1 MESTTITVRDL
12 DPDDVAVLKA
22 EAAARDTSLNRL
34 VGELV
39 HRRARTARNR
49 ALLRAVGSAGHAS
62 PEVDAVAEIRA
73 LRGAHDELDSRRA
86 AEHEREVDR

>member
-12 DPDDVAVLKA
+12 DPDDVAALKA

-39 HRRARTARNR
+39 HQRARTARNR
-49 ALLRAVGSAGHAS
+49 ALLRAVGSSGDS
-62 PEVDAVAEIRA
+62 SLDVDAVAEVRA
-73 LRGAHDELDSRRA
+73 LRNAHDELDSRRA
-86 AEHEREVDR
+86 AEHESEVDR

>member
-12 DPDDVAVLKA
+12 DPDDVAALKA
-22 EAAARDTSLNRL
+22 EAAERDTSLNRL

-49 ALLRAVGSAGHAS
+49 ALLRAVGEAGHA
-62 PEVDAVAEIRA
+62 PLEIDAVAEIRE
-73 LRGAHDELDSRRA
+73 LRASRDDRDAHLAD
-86 AEHEREVDR
+86 EHEAGR